1 MNVPP
6 FNEIRAG
13 EFADERMEQV
23 RELLFGDSV
32 RVLEARI
39 RLLETRI
46 EEVDG
51 VIGRKLDAIEARIQ
65 ALSGSAETD
74 RRASFEALAR
84 SIAELG
90 EQVRRISRG

>member
-46 EEVDG
+46 EEVDS

-65 ALSGSAETD
+65 ALSGSAEAD

-84 SIAELG
+84 SFAELG